1 MLVTTLST
9 CRVRSRSPHNAG
21 YSTSNCTS
29 ACISYIRTVC
39 AAPAKQ
45 HRHVVARKNH
55 TRTTNG
61 KRMRAHAQTVFK
73 DGVLSSAS
81 GFSESRFTVLV
92 YIHIWALKPRLFP
105 SSPDFGHL
113 YVLFNLI
120 ARLILELQVN
130 N

>member
-39 AAPAKQ
+39 AAPAKTSSSHGRTIHGQQ
-45 HRHVVARKNH
+45 HVP
-55 TRTTNG
+55 NG
-61 KRMRAHAQTVFK
+61 KRMRAHAQTVLK

-105 SSPDFGHL
+105 SSHNFGHL

-120 ARLILELQVN
+120 ARLILEL
-130 N
+130 